1 MPHCGVFKRKLKE
14 DNGHKVSAFFMNTH
28 PSPLDSHERG
38 VNCYRMTLWSCFCY
52 YGYVTA
58 RFLSRAPLIGQQH
71 WISIHIDNA
80 IASFSVLLICIMSTV
95 FDCLWSCFLSWNIL
109 KFILPF
115 VLIPFSF
122 LPPPSLCFLSLY
134 FAPLLFLLLLPQL
147 MTTNTQM
154 VSLSPSLSA
163 LSVFHAFLVPV
174 VPFKLSVWPFHPVS
188 SFTSSM
194 HFHLNV

>member
-1 MPHCGVFKRKLKE
+1 MLQDDFVFFWIY
-14 DNGHKVSAFFMNTH
+14 NSKVSG
-28 PSPLDSHERG
+28 PGP
-38 VNCYRMTLWSCFCY
+38 
-52 YGYVTA
+52 
-58 RFLSRAPLIGQQH
+58 PIGQQH
-71 WISIHIDNA
+71 WISIHIDNV

-95 FDCLWSCFLSWNIL
+95 FDCLWSCFFFLSWNIL

-115 VLIPFSF
+115 FLILFSF

-134 FAPLLFLLLLPQL
+134 FALLLLLLLLLLPQL

-174 VPFKLSVWPFHPVS
+174 IPFKLSVWPFHPVS

-194 HFHLNV
+194 HLHLNV